1 MKKPRSKSEEKRQQI
16 LDSATLLFTERGFA
30 DTSMD
35 QVAKQ
40 AEVSKQTVY
49 SHFGGK
55 DELFT
60 AAIERRCVASDLK
73 DLEVSDDQS
82 ARTILQQIC
91 ARFVDLI
98 LSEDVVRVHR
108 VCVSQAVAY
117 PEVARLFYKAG
128 PQQTISEV
136 ARVLEQLDARG
147 DLVVDDS
154 RYAATQLL
162 LMLKGEARMRIE
174 YNVEEKISKTEIES
188 YTENCLDMFL
198 RAYSSR

>member
-174 YNVEEKISKTEIES
+174 YNVEEKISKTE
-188 YTENCLDMFL
+188 
-198 RAYSSR
+198 